1 MFKLFHLLNKKS
13 ATEAYKRGYRLG
25 LSVGLDLGK
34 SMAADQPAIVG
45 ISSKMQRDIEDILR
59 NKNF

>member
-13 ATEAYKRGYRLG
+13 TTEAYKRGYSLG

-45 ISSKMQRDIEDILR
+45 INNKMQRDIEDILR